1 MQGWEFDFIVRLQF
15 SILNTVEA
23 GLLWGSL
30 VLGLVVGYW
39 VGSTA
44 LVVPNSFHMLNTV
57 SAGLAKTSL
66 PLSALVKTEVGAV
79 QGLALGSTIA
89 VVDKLSLPK
98 QLFKQST
105 LLIVFSFIMD

>member
-15 SILNTVEA
+15 TILNSVEA

-30 VLGLVVGYW
+30 VLGLVLGYW
-39 VGSTA
+39 VGSNA

-57 SAGLAKTSL
+57 SAGLAKTSV
-66 PLSALVKTEVGAV
+66 PVTALVKTEVGAV
-79 QGLALGSTIA
+79 QGLALGSTAA
-89 VVDKLSLPK
+89 VLDRIRLQK
-98 QLFKQST
+98 QLFKHRT